1 MVEARDKAV
10 VVGHGGWTRHGR
22 SEAGGMTKTGAAAA
36 AFRWLGNSQ
45 GIITSC
51 KNPDA
56 IMAWLSR
63 GDSTPTPQA
72 PSLSLSAL
80 LSSLSIIMSRT
91 SGVPRKNSG
100 DPHPCRKPLTATSTS
115 VWTGPDFASSSSS
128 SSTTTTKQQ
137 QEAHVHDCRPQGAR
151 NSSTLPW
158 CRATR
163 TPPPHFVRYLCHPP
177 PPPAFGAARGW
188 TPSATDSTPAA
199 SKGAHARIPL
209 FLQRLGKLTS
219 QSVGRA
225 RPWWL
230 PVDSWTTYLTPVYS
244 SYSKGKDDVLAL
256 SI

>member
-163 TPPPHFVRYLCHPP
+163 TPPPHFVSHLLSYTT
-177 PPPAFGAARGW
+177 AAARQLTQHATTAGA
-188 TPSATDSTPAA
+188 TPRRQRLANDDGSCGSQPIDCADSTV
-199 SKGAHARIPL
+199 
-209 FLQRLGKLTS
+209 
-219 QSVGRA
+219 QSF
-225 RPWWL
+225 
-230 PVDSWTTYLTPVYS
+230 
-244 SYSKGKDDVLAL
+244 VL
-256 SI
+256 